1 MALGKPS
8 PLSIILAVI
17 LIGIIGYLIYVAT
30 TNVDT
35 STETYAGRASH
46 TETTTTYSPIYNAY
60 PLSVPPLCG
69 SIFKIDAPG
78 IPITTNPK
86 AVKK

>member
-17 LIGIIGYLIYVAT
+17 LVGIIGYLIYVAT

-35 STETYAGRASH
+35 KTENYSKGSDKTEINLTISPTENQLVRCGRFMDLDPSFLAN
-46 TETTTTYSPIYNAY
+46 I
-60 PLSVPPLCG
+60 
-69 SIFKIDAPG
+69 
-78 IPITTNPK
+78 
-86 AVKK
+86 KKPEKKK